1 MWKNLLREL
10 KRKDHQRY
18 LGGLDI
24 FKYIGPGLLVT
35 VGFID
40 PGNWASNFAAGSDY
54 GYALLWVVTLST
66 VMLIVLQHNVAHL
79 GIVTGLCLSEAANK
93 YTPKWIARPILGS
106 AVLASISTSLAEI
119 LGGAIALEMLFGIP
133 IIVGAILTTVFV
145 LILLFTNS
153 YKRIER
159 GIIAFVSV
167 IGLSFLY
174 ELFLVDV
181 DWGLAARSW
190 VTPSIPQGS
199 MLIIMS
205 VLGAVV
211 MPHNL
216 FLHSEVVQSREY
228 NKEDEQAIKKHLKYE
243 FYDTL
248 LSMGIGWAINSAMI
262 LLAATT
268 FFVHGT
274 PVEELQQA
282 KSLLDPLL
290 GSQAGTIFALALL
303 MAGISSTVTSGM
315 AAGSIFAGIFGES
328 YHIRDIHSRIGVL
341 LSLGLALVIILF
353 IDNPF
358 QGLIISQM
366 VLSIQLPFTV
376 FCNCRSP
383 RHGASWGSM
392 PTLGGVRLCF
402 TPLPSLFPYS
412 TSCCFSADVCISIR
426 REEKI
431 LSASP
436 AENLYKFSKNLY
448 KFFRNVGTFS
458 REVLDKFFFLF

>member
-1 MWKNLLREL
+1 MWNFIKEL

-24 FKYIGPGLLVT
+24 LKYIGPGLLVT

-54 GYALLWVVTLST
+54 GYALLWVITLST

-79 GIVTGLCLSEAANK
+79 GIVTGLCLSEAATK
-93 YTPKWIARPILGS
+93 YAPKWVSRPILGS

-119 LGGAIALEMLFGIP
+119 LGGAIALEMLFDVP
-133 IIVGAILTTVFV
+133 IIWGALLTAVLVTVM
-145 LILLFTNS
+145 LFTNS

-159 GIIAFVSV
+159 LIIAFVSV

-174 ELFLVDV
+174 ELFLIDV
-181 DWGLAARSW
+181 DWPLAARSW
-190 VTPSIPQGS
+190 VVPSIPEGS

-228 NKEDEQAIKKHLKYE
+228 NREDEASIRKLLKYE

-248 LSMGIGWAINSAMI
+248 LSMGVGWAINSAMI
-262 LLAATT
+262 LLAAAT
-268 FFVHGT
+268 FFVNRT

-290 GSQAGTIFALALL
+290 GSHAGIVFALALL

-315 AAGSIFAGIFGES
+315 AAGSIFAGMFGES
-328 YHIRDIHSRIGVL
+328 YHIKDIHSKVGVL
-341 LSLGLALVIILF
+341 LSLGIALLIIF
-353 IDNPF
+353 SIDNPF
-358 QGLIISQM
+358 QGLIVSQM
-366 VLSIQLPFTV
+366 MLSVQLPFTV
-376 FCNCRSP
+376 FLQVGLTSSKRVMGIYANSRWSTFVLYSI
-383 RHGASWGSM
+383 AVVVSA
-392 PTLGGVRLCF
+392 LNIL
-402 TPLPSLFPYS
+402 LLFS
-412 TSCCFSADVCISIR
+412 
-426 REEKI
+426 
-431 LSASP
+431 
-436 AENLYKFSKNLY
+436 
-448 KFFRNVGTFS
+448 
-458 REVLDKFFFLF
+458 

>member
-1 MWKNLLREL
+1 MWNFIKEL
-10 KRKDHQRY
+10 KRKDHLRY
-18 LGGLDI
+18 LGGLDF

-54 GYALLWVVTLST
+54 GYALLWIVTLST
-66 VMLIVLQHNVAHL
+66 VMLIILQHNVAHL
-79 GIVTGLCLSEAANK
+79 GIVTGLCLSEAATR
-93 YTPKWIARPILGS
+93 YTPRWVSRPVLAT
-106 AVLASISTSLAEI
+106 AVLVSISTSLAEI
-119 LGGAIALEMLFGIP
+119 LGGAIALQMLFGIP
-133 IIVGAILTTVFV
+133 VVWGAVLTTALVV
-145 LILLFTNS
+145 IMLFTNS

-159 GIIAFVSV
+159 AIIAFVSV

-174 ELFLVDV
+174 ELFLVDI

-190 VTPSIPQGS
+190 VVPSIPEGS

-216 FLHSEVVQSREY
+216 FLHSEVVQSHEY
-228 NKEDEQAIKKHLKYE
+228 NKQSDTAIRKLLKYE

-262 LLAATT
+262 LLAAST
-268 FFVHGT
+268 FFVTGT

-290 GSQAGTIFALALL
+290 GNQAGIVFALALL

-328 YHIRDIHSRIGVL
+328 YHIKDVHSRVGVL
-341 LSLGLALVIILF
+341 LSLGIALLIIFF
-353 IDNPF
+353 IGDPF
-358 QGLIISQM
+358 QGLIYSQM
-366 VLSIQLPFTV
+366 VLSFQLPFTV
-376 FCNCRSP
+376 FLQVGLTSSRRVMGPYANSRWSSFVLYFI
-383 RHGASWGSM
+383 A
-392 PTLGGVRLCF
+392 TVV
-402 TPLPSLFPYS
+402 SLLNIMLLLNWNS
-412 TSCCFSADVCISIR
+412 
-426 REEKI
+426 
-431 LSASP
+431 
-436 AENLYKFSKNLY
+436 
-448 KFFRNVGTFS
+448 
-458 REVLDKFFFLF
+458 